1 MPKKLT
7 PQQTVNVLVD
17 AGWPPKHLYNAFRT
31 VFFESSF
38 RPDVTSEDDQVANK
52 PRTASYGL
60 FQINPIFWSEEIK
73 QFLRDEGLLENVD
86 PDFTEPEYYYDKYK
100 PEEEQGDVHK
110 RVPVLS
116 KREIELIMDPV
127 LNAQFA
133 FEHIFARHGWDGSGP
148 DGTNVNAQGEP
159 LMNSAWTSIAT
170 WINSLKFP
178 GYDGK
183 DNEYRDI
190 RIREEEVGPIWESTE
205 GPTIVEES
213 GSLDNETSIG
223 FQGLE
228 GKQDETGT
236 ASLGKSRFLGD
247 RDMVQSPEGGIL
259 DMSSPRPNI
268 PRYPTGQEFGSP
280 MGAFDETDSMTNF
293 NWKDDALRSW
303 LDQYY
308 PNQGG
313 IGNAELDFDPTG
325 GAPPDTEG
333 ALVSNFEPAFMKQ
346 NMV

>member
-1 MPKKLT
+1 MTEKKLT
-7 PQQTVNVLVD
+7 PQEIVSVLVD
-17 AGWPPKHLYNAFRT
+17 AGWPPEHLHNAFRT
-31 VFFESSF
+31 TFFESSF
-38 RPDVTSEDDQVANK
+38 RPDVTSEDDQVNYK

-148 DGTNVNAQGEP
+148 DGTNVDAEGEP
-159 LMNSAWTSIAT
+159 FMTSAWTSMAT
-170 WINSLKFP
+170 WINSKKFP

-183 DNEYRDI
+183 NNEYRDI
-190 RIREEEVGPIWESTE
+190 RLREKEVQPFWEKTE
-205 GPTIVEES
+205 GPTIVETSENP
-213 GSLDNETSIG
+213 DNTMPIEL
-223 FQGLE
+223 QGLE
-228 GKQDETGT
+228 GRQDETGAT
-236 ASLGKSRFLGD
+236 SLGTSRFLGD
-247 RDMVQSPEGGIL
+247 RVETLTQTLDQPPPIPAGG
-259 DMSSPRPNI
+259 
-268 PRYPTGQEFGSP
+268 EFGAG
-280 MGAFDETDSMTNF
+280 MGTFQQDVQVGTPLTPSQG
-293 NWKDDALRSW
+293 KDFED
-303 LDQYY
+303 Y
-308 PNQGG
+308 PVPPSSSGQDV
-313 IGNAELDFDPTG
+313 EWEPTF
-325 GAPPDTEG
+325 
-333 ALVSNFEPAFMKQ
+333 VNQ